1 MNAIRCG
8 IIGCGS
14 ILPWHANP
22 LQRIEGAHLVAVS
35 DTVKE
40 RAKEAGK
47 TYGVDAYQDYRQM
60 LKRDDLDVVHICTIS
75 GTHGAIGLDA
85 ISAGKHVLIEKP
97 IEIKLDRI
105 DALIKA
111 AHENGV
117 KLGGVFQMRF
127 YSSTAK
133 MVDALES
140 GRFGKVVLA
149 EYENKSMRTIEYYQ
163 KDSWRGTW
171 EFDGG
176 GALMNQGVHGVDI
189 IQYLAGPVARV
200 CALTKTL
207 TRPIEVEDTAAAVME
222 FQNGAIGVLKA
233 TTSLYPGFPSKL
245 FIHGERGSAA
255 IQGENIIAWQFD
267 ETLPGDDKVMEA
279 NVEVESP
286 MGSDPKA
293 HSDTAHEACIRS
305 FLESVREDKTP
316 SVSGEEARKSV
327 ELILAIYHSSKTGGW
342 VELPFE
348 G

>member
-1 MNAIRCG
+1 MKAIRCG

-40 RAKEAGK
+40 RAKEVGK
-47 TYGVDAYQDYRQM
+47 TYGVDAYQDYRQT

-133 MVDALES
+133 MGDALKS

-163 KDSWRGTW
+163 KDSWRGT
-171 EFDGG
+171 
-176 GALMNQGVHGVDI
+176 
-189 IQYLAGPVARV
+189 
-200 CALTKTL
+200 
-207 TRPIEVEDTAAAVME
+207 
-222 FQNGAIGVLKA
+222 
-233 TTSLYPGFPSKL
+233 
-245 FIHGERGSAA
+245 
-255 IQGENIIAWQFD
+255 
-267 ETLPGDDKVMEA
+267 
-279 NVEVESP
+279 
-286 MGSDPKA
+286 
-293 HSDTAHEACIRS
+293 
-305 FLESVREDKTP
+305 
-316 SVSGEEARKSV
+316 
-327 ELILAIYHSSKTGGW
+327 
-342 VELPFE
+342 
-348 G
+348 